1 MSRTPDGP
9 AVHPETSESA
19 VGRALAGRAV
29 LTNPHADRVRA
40 VRALAAR
47 AGRRRAGRYLVEG
60 PQAVREAV
68 RFVPGSVHDVYLT
81 PDAADRYAE
90 IVEDAVAAGLFVHLG
105 ERDVLEAM
113 SPDAQ
118 GLLAVADLP
127 GAGRAHRDGRD
138 AADAAGAGGRGA
150 ADRGAGGRRQG
161 RRDAGGGDVGPV
173 GPLGAE
179 ALDAVLAARPR
190 LVALL
195 AQVRDPGNAGTVI
208 RVADAAGADAVVVAG
223 DSVETTNPKVVRS
236 TAGSLFHLPVVS
248 GVPVADA
255 VAALRAAGIA
265 VLAADGAGDLDLD
278 DLQDA
283 AARAA
288 DDEPV
293 AGADLRV
300 PTAWLF
306 GNEAWGLP
314 AEDRERADAAVRVP
328 LRGHAE
334 SLNLG
339 TAAAVC
345 LYASSRAHR

>member
-1 MSRTPDGP
+1 MSRTSADGRP
-9 AVHPETSESA
+9 PLST
-19 VGRALAGRAV
+19 

-40 VRALAAR
+40 VRALGTR

-60 PQAVREAV
+60 PQAVREVV
-68 RFVPGSVHDVYLT
+68 RWAPHLVRDVYLT
-81 PDAADRYAE
+81 AEAADRYAE
-90 IVEDAVAAGLFVHLG
+90 IVADAEAAGLHLHLG
-105 ERDVLEAM
+105 EVDVLDAM

-118 GLLAVADLP
+118 GVLAVAD
-127 GAGRAHRDGRD
+127 
-138 AADAAGAGGRGA
+138 AAPAAA
-150 ADRGAGGRRQG
+150 APSGQ
-161 RRDAGGGDVGPV
+161 PLL
-173 GPLGAE
+173 GPLGAG
-179 ALDAVLAARPR
+179 ALDAVLAARPT
-190 LVALL
+190 LVAVL
-195 AQVRDPGNAGTVI
+195 ARVRDPGNAGTVI

-223 DSVETTNPKVVRS
+223 ESVEATNPKVVRS

-248 GVPVADA
+248 GVPVEDA
-255 VAALRAAGIA
+255 VAALRSAGLA
-265 VLAADGAGDLDLD
+265 VLAADGTGELDLD

-288 DDEPV
+288 GGEPT
-293 AGADLRV
+293 GGTDLRA

-314 AEDRERADAAVRVP
+314 PEDRDRADAVVRVP
-328 LRGHAE
+328 LRGRAE

>member
-1 MSRTPDGP
+1 MSRTSADGP
-9 AVHPETSESA
+9 AA
-19 VGRALAGRAV
+19 AL

-40 VRALAAR
+40 VRALGTR
-47 AGRRRAGRYLVEG
+47 SGRRRAGRYPVEG
-60 PQAVREAV
+60 PQAVREVV
-68 RFVPGSVHDVYLT
+68 RWAPRTVRDVYLT
-81 PDAADRYAE
+81 PEAADRYAE
-90 IVEDAVAAGLFVHLG
+90 IVEDAEAAGLHLHLG
-105 ERDVLEAM
+105 DPSVLDAM

-118 GLLAVADLP
+118 GVLAVADLP
-127 GAGRAHRDGRD
+127 EAARPAARDE
-138 AADAAGAGGRGA
+138 
-150 ADRGAGGRRQG
+150 
-161 RRDAGGGDVGPV
+161 VPV
-173 GPLGAE
+173 GPLGAD
-179 ALDAVLAARPR
+179 ALGAVLAARPR
-190 LVALL
+190 LVAVL

-248 GVPVADA
+248 GVSVGDA
-255 VAALRAAGIA
+255 VEALRAAGLA
-265 VLAADGAGDLDLD
+265 VLAADGTGDLDLD

-283 AARAA
+283 AA
-288 DDEPV
+288 V
-293 AGADLRV
+293 AGAGVGADAHAEPAERAAPADLRA

-314 AEDRERADAAVRVP
+314 PEDRDRADAVVRVP
-328 LRGHAE
+328 LRGRAE

>member
-1 MSRTPDGP
+1 VRWTP
-9 AVHPETSESA
+9 H
-19 VGRALAGRAV
+19 L
-29 LTNPHADRVRA
+29 VR
-40 VRALAAR
+40 
-47 AGRRRAGRYLVEG
+47 
-60 PQAVREAV
+60 
-68 RFVPGSVHDVYLT
+68 DVYLT
-81 PDAADRYAE
+81 PEAADRYAE
-90 IVEDAVAAGLFVHLG
+90 IVADAAAAGLFLHRG
-105 ERDVLEAM
+105 TAEVLAAM

-118 GLLAVADLP
+118 GVLAVADLP
-127 GAGRAHRDGRD
+127 GTEATTTLT
-138 AADAAGAGGRGA
+138 
-150 ADRGAGGRRQG
+150 
-161 RRDAGGGDVGPV
+161 
-173 GPLGAE
+173 GPLHST
-179 ALDAVLAARPR
+179 ALPAVLAARPR

-208 RVADAAGADAVVVAG
+208 RVADAAGADAVVIAG
-223 DSVETTNPKVVRS
+223 DSVEATNPKVVRS

-255 VAALRAAGIA
+255 VDALRDAGLT
-265 VLAADGAGDLDLD
+265 VLAADGTGDLDLD

-288 DDEPV
+288 GGAAP
-293 AGADLRV
+293 AGADLRA

-314 AEDRERADAAVRVP
+314 AADRERADAVVRVP
-328 LRGHAE
+328 LRGRAE